1 MEAARI
7 AAVRGH
13 KPTIFEK
20 TDELGGAIL
29 GCCMVP
35 GKEKMKWYADW
46 LRYEIKDLGVA
57 VKFCHPPSIAGAEK
71 VRYCAER
78 NRGRLLRA

>member
-13 KPTIFEK
+13 TPTIFEK

-35 GKEKMKWYADW
+35 GKDKMK
-46 LRYEIKDLGVA
+46 
-57 VKFCHPPSIAGAEK
+57 
-71 VRYCAER
+71 
-78 NRGRLLRA
+78 